1 MIYLSS
7 LKCIRPFILVLGLTK
22 RCVLG
27 VILICS
33 SPTFAL
39 ADKALYPQWAIAVAN
54 EKCKLWDE
62 YGYDYYEVRKY
73 MNVQWSPE
81 FDKQFSLLPYQKAIE
96 LSRDVTGSICKDLQ
110 EEAWERFRD
119 KQVDS
124 DVRGDLKEQMS
135 FLDLS

>member
-1 MIYLSS
+1 MIYQSPV
-7 LKCIRPFILVLGLTK
+7 KGIRPFILVLGLTK

-27 VILICS
+27 VILLFS
-33 SPTFAL
+33 TSNFAL

-54 EKCKLWDE
+54 EKCKLWEE

-96 LSRDVTGSICKDLQ
+96 LSRDVTGSICEDLQ

-119 KQVDS
+119 KQADS
-124 DVRGDLKEQMS
+124 GEKGDLKE
-135 FLDLS
+135 

>member
-27 VILICS
+27 VILMCS
-33 SPTFAL
+33 TSTFAL
-39 ADKALYPQWAIAVAN
+39 ADKALHPQWAIAVAN
-54 EKCKLWDE
+54 EKCKLWEE

-96 LSRDVTGSICKDLQ
+96 LSRDVTGSICEDLQ

-119 KQVDS
+119 KQADS
-124 DVRGDLKEQMS
+124 GERGDLNE
-135 FLDLS
+135 

>member
-54 EKCKLWDE
+54 EKCKLWE
-62 YGYDYYEVRKY
+62 KYGYDYYEVRKY

-81 FDKQFSLLPYQKAIE
+81 FDKQFSLLPYQKAIK

-124 DVRGDLKEQMS
+124 DVRGDLKE
-135 FLDLS
+135 

>member
-22 RCVLG
+22 RFVLG
-27 VILICS
+27 VILMCS
-33 SPTFAL
+33 TSTFAL

-54 EKCKLWDE
+54 EKCKLWEE

-119 KQVDS
+119 KQADS
-124 DVRGDLKEQMS
+124 GARGDLKE
-135 FLDLS
+135 

>member
-33 SPTFAL
+33 SPNFAL

-119 KQVDS
+119 KQADS
-124 DVRGDLKEQMS
+124 GARGDLKE
-135 FLDLS
+135 

>member
-7 LKCIRPFILVLGLTK
+7 VKCIRPFILVLGLTK

-27 VILICS
+27 VILMCS
-33 SPTFAL
+33 TSTYAL

-54 EKCKLWDE
+54 EKCKLWEE

-73 MNVQWSPE
+73 MNVQWSLE

-96 LSRDVTGSICKDLQ
+96 LSRDVTGSICEDLQ

-119 KQVDS
+119 KQADS
-124 DVRGDLKEQMS
+124 GERGDLKE
-135 FLDLS
+135 

>member
-1 MIYLSS
+1 AVIYLSS

-27 VILICS
+27 VILLCS

-54 EKCKLWDE
+54 EKCKLWEE

-81 FDKQFSLLPYQKAIE
+81 FDKQFSLLPYQKSIE
-96 LSRDVTGSICKDLQ
+96 LSRDVTGSICEDLQ

-119 KQVDS
+119 KQADS
-124 DVRGDLKEQMS
+124 GERGDLKE
-135 FLDLS
+135 

>member
-7 LKCIRPFILVLGLTK
+7 VKCIRPFVLVLGLTK

-27 VILICS
+27 VILMCS
-33 SPTFAL
+33 TSTFAL

-54 EKCKLWDE
+54 EKCKLWEE

-96 LSRDVTGSICKDLQ
+96 LSRDVTGSICEDLQ

-119 KQVDS
+119 KQADS
-124 DVRGDLKEQMS
+124 GERGDLKE
-135 FLDLS
+135 

>member
-96 LSRDVTGSICKDLQ
+96 LSRDVTGSICEDLQ

-119 KQVDS
+119 KQPDS
-124 DVRGDLKEQMS
+124 GQRGDLKE
-135 FLDLS
+135 

>member
-54 EKCKLWDE
+54 EKCKLWEE

-119 KQVDS
+119 KQADS
-124 DVRGDLKEQMS
+124 GVRGDLK
-135 FLDLS
+135 

>member
-7 LKCIRPFILVLGLTK
+7 VKCIRRFILVIGLTK
-22 RCVLG
+22 RCILG
-27 VILICS
+27 VILICFS
-33 SPTFAL
+33 STFAL

-54 EKCKLWDE
+54 EKCKLWE
-62 YGYDYYEVRKY
+62 KYGYDYYEVRKY

-81 FDKQFSLLPYQKAIE
+81 FDKQFSLLPYQKAIK

-124 DVRGDLKEQMS
+124 DVRGDLKE
-135 FLDLS
+135 

>member
-7 LKCIRPFILVLGLTK
+7 VKCIRPFILVLCLTK

-27 VILICS
+27 VILMCS
-33 SPTFAL
+33 TSTFAL

-54 EKCKLWDE
+54 EKCKLWEE

-73 MNVQWSPE
+73 MNVQWSLE

-96 LSRDVTGSICKDLQ
+96 LSRDVTGSICEDLQ

-119 KQVDS
+119 KQADS
-124 DVRGDLKEQMS
+124 GERGDLKE
-135 FLDLS
+135 

>member
-54 EKCKLWDE
+54 EKCKLWEE

-81 FDKQFSLLPYQKAIE
+81 FDKQFSLLPYQKSIE
-96 LSRDVTGSICKDLQ
+96 LSRDVTGSICEDLQ

-119 KQVDS
+119 KQADS
-124 DVRGDLKEQMS
+124 GERGDLKE
-135 FLDLS
+135 

>member
-96 LSRDVTGSICKDLQ
+96 LSRDVTGSICEDLQ

-119 KQVDS
+119 KQADS
-124 DVRGDLKEQMS
+124 GEGGDLKE
-135 FLDLS
+135 

>member
-7 LKCIRPFILVLGLTK
+7 VKCIRPFILVLGLTK

-27 VILICS
+27 VILMCS
-33 SPTFAL
+33 TSSFAL

-54 EKCKLWDE
+54 EKCKLWEE

-81 FDKQFSLLPYQKAIE
+81 FDKQFSLLPYQKSIE
-96 LSRDVTGSICKDLQ
+96 LSRDVTGSICEDLQ

-119 KQVDS
+119 KQADS
-124 DVRGDLKEQMS
+124 GERGDLKE
-135 FLDLS
+135 

>member
-7 LKCIRPFILVLGLTK
+7 VKCIRPFILVLGLTK

-81 FDKQFSLLPYQKAIE
+81 FDKQFSLLPYQEAIK

-124 DVRGDLKEQMS
+124 DVRDDLKEQMS
-135 FLDLS
+135 YLD

>member
-27 VILICS
+27 VILLCS

-54 EKCKLWDE
+54 EKCKLWEE

-81 FDKQFSLLPYQKAIE
+81 FDKQFSLLPYQKSIE
-96 LSRDVTGSICKDLQ
+96 LSRDVTGSICEDLQ

-119 KQVDS
+119 KQADS
-124 DVRGDLKEQMS
+124 GERGDLKE
-135 FLDLS
+135 

>member
-1 MIYLSS
+1 VIYLSS
-7 LKCIRPFILVLGLTK
+7 MKCIRPFILVLGLTK

-27 VILICS
+27 VILLCS

-54 EKCKLWDE
+54 EKCKLWEE

-96 LSRDVTGSICKDLQ
+96 LSRDVTGSICEDLQ

-119 KQVDS
+119 KQADS
-124 DVRGDLKEQMS
+124 GERGDLKE
-135 FLDLS
+135 

>member
-54 EKCKLWDE
+54 EKCKLWEE

-81 FDKQFSLLPYQKAIE
+81 FDKQFSLLPYQKSIE
-96 LSRDVTGSICKDLQ
+96 LSRDVTGSICEDLQ

-119 KQVDS
+119 KQADS
-124 DVRGDLKEQMS
+124 GERGDLNE
-135 FLDLS
+135 